1 VKNNPLRYFARLRE
15 ALGSRSDTRLLNEQL
30 RAAREALEQ
39 LQATHARDQRHFE
52 QIVDVLT
59 QIAMRDPAV
68 TDAQRAL
75 VAKALSKYDDWSQ
88 ALAKIA
94 ALDPAAAGLKRS
106 LLGNFKWI
114 VANNFHMHQ
123 AVEALLSQT
132 TFVIADIGAQ
142 LLDSQDHIY
151 SPLTRKFPCHI
162 IGFEPLQEE
171 LERRHVSDIET
182 VLLPYFIGDGSAR
195 KFYETAFNPASSN
208 FAPDF
213 EFLGQFHALKTML
226 EVVNESEVTTHRMDD
241 IEHLRDI
248 DFLKIDVQGSEL
260 ACLRGG
266 EQTLENVVAIDVEIE
281 FAQVYRNQPLHH
293 EVDSFLRERGF
304 VLMDFRDPGYLTY
317 SENPAGYG
325 GSRLGWADAV
335 YFKSDAE
342 LAKLEPGK
350 TLKAAAIAHYV
361 YSTWDFA
368 AHLFRIHD
376 ERSGGNTSVLYQSQ
390 LRDGIF
396 SFDE

>member
-1 VKNNPLRYFARLRE
+1 MKINPLRFFARLRQFLE
-15 ALGSRSDTRLLNEQL
+15 SRSDARLLSEQL
-30 RAAREALEQ
+30 SATRDAFEQ
-39 LQATHARDQRHFE
+39 LQAAHAQDQRHFE
-52 QIVDVLT
+52 QLVDILT

-75 VAKALSKYDDWSQ
+75 VAKALSKHDDWSQ

-94 ALDPAAAGLKRS
+94 AMDPAAAGLKRS

-114 VANNFHMHQ
+114 VANNIHMHK
-123 AVEALLSQT
+123 AIEALLSEA

-171 LERRHVSDIET
+171 LERRHISDTET

-208 FAPDF
+208 FEPDF
-213 EFLGQFHALKTML
+213 EFLEQFHAMKTML
-226 EVVNESEVTTHRMDD
+226 EVVNESDVATRKMDD
-241 IEHLRDI
+241 IEHLQDI

-260 ACLRGG
+260 ACLLGG
-266 EQTLENVVAIDVEIE
+266 AKTLENVVAIDVEIE

-293 EVDSFLRERGF
+293 EVDAFLREHGF
-304 VLMDFRDPGYLTY
+304 VLIDFRDPGYLTY

-335 YFKSDAE
+335 YFKSDTE
-342 LAKLEPGK
+342 LAKLDPGK

-361 YSTWDFA
+361 YSYWDFA
-368 AHLFRIHD
+368 AHLFRIYD
-376 ERSGGNTSVLYQSQ
+376 GRDGKNTSVLYQSQ
-390 LRDGIF
+390 LRDGLF